1 MGELSPGSGAG
12 REKIGRQ
19 IVLPLSK
26 AFEIAWGGIRIRI
39 WRSLITMSGIILAIA
54 FLMSVWAAGVFDRTL
69 RSVDP
74 NHELFP
80 LVQSALEAEAIASG
94 GVRIRCAVLESEEE
108 VAEGAVAPGASI
120 RHFLNAEEAFRSTKL
135 AAEPR
140 VIVETLGLEAE
151 EQPDA
156 LILAGPNPVLL
167 DSQVSAAIRTF
178 VAEGGFLLA
187 YGAMGP
193 REGLPLADVL
203 PAQLGEGTFTVAAGD
218 VRTGQ
223 EGIAARW
230 QEHPSGEFLETVGR
244 PDAVMLASA
253 GGRAVVWSRPLAEGL
268 VAWYPVAGASA
279 GDPDVISWFVRGQT
293 TGVEGRAGRAAT
305 SLMARL
311 LVRGAHEEEEG
322 RDMRGVWLVTLS
334 LMVCVVGITN
344 AMLMS
349 VTERFRE
356 IGTMKCLGALDKFV
370 VKLFLIESSLQGV
383 FGSLL
388 GALIGFVLAFVR
400 ALFTYHVEHLETG
413 QSYWLVLRFFPALE
427 LLGWVAI
434 ALVVGVVLSV
444 VAAIYPAIRA
454 ARMEPVQAM
463 RVEA

>member
-1 MGELSPGSGAG
+1 
-12 REKIGRQ
+12 
-19 IVLPLSK
+19 
-26 AFEIAWGGIRIRI
+26 
-39 WRSLITMSGIILAIA
+39 MSGIILAIA

-69 RSVDP
+69 RSVEP
-74 NHELFP
+74 GHELFP
-80 LVQSALEAEAIASG
+80 LVQSALEAQAIASG

-108 VAEGAVAPGASI
+108 AAEGAVAPGVSI
-120 RHFLNAEEAFRSTKL
+120 RHFLNAEEAFRSANL
-135 AAEPR
+135 VAEPEA
-140 VIVETLGLEAE
+140 VVETLALETE
-151 EQPDA
+151 ERPDA
-156 LILAGPNPVLL
+156 LILAGLHPVLL
-167 DSQVSAAIRTF
+167 DSRVAAAIRAF
-178 VAEGGFLLA
+178 VAEGGFVLV
-187 YGAMGP
+187 YGAMGVQ
-193 REGLPLADVL
+193 ESLPLPAVL
-203 PAQLGEGTFTVAAGD
+203 PAQLGEGTFAVAGGDVGGD
-218 VRTGQ
+218 VRAGQ
-223 EGIAARW
+223 ESVAARW
-230 QEHPSGEFLETVGR
+230 QEHPSAEFLETVGR

-293 TGVEGRAGRAAT
+293 TGAAGEGKATAT

-311 LVRGAHEEEEG
+311 LVRGAHEEQTG

-413 QSYWLVLRFFPALE
+413 QSYWLVLRFFPTLE
-427 LLGWVAI
+427 LLAWVAI

-444 VAAIYPAIRA
+444 IAAIYPAIRA